1 MINIYIKV
9 IRMISKSQAIQT
21 LFKNASQE
29 VHNINTKPN
38 DSELLEL
45 YAYYKQGTVGDV
57 NTEKPSF
64 FMFKDSAKWNAWNE
78 LKGMSKLQAQVN
90 YIKIV
95 EGLKAKY
102 N

>member
-1 MINIYIKV
+1 MTS
-9 IRMISKSQAIQT
+9 RSQAIQT
-21 LFKNASQE
+21 LFKNAAQE
-29 VHNINTKPN
+29 VHNLKVKPN

-45 YAYYKQGTVGDV
+45 YAHYKQGTVGDV

-78 LKGMSKLQAQVN
+78 LKGVSKLQAQVN

-95 EGLKAKY
+95 EDLKAKY